1 MKGRRR
7 SHGLIGAGTGGGG
20 FEEIDTQTQLL
31 INYARVD
38 ASSKHHNI
46 GKHISEVLSNVVPH
60 HHHHHHQSRQNT
72 PPPPLTLAATSQQPS
87 TSGIAAAVAAAS
99 SSIEL
104 KPVNTSRNYLP
115 TPPQLMI
122 EDTSFNSCSSQ
133 PPLPN
138 STEIGQQQQQQQLA
152 ASTSIDEDVALA
164 RQEQIMR
171 HTLLSILLLN
181 RRRRHSWPRCKQD
194 NLQFN
199 NFNREVRCLLFQ
211 HQQGGYN
218 YYHNNSNNT
227 NTNQESNGNQ

>member
-7 SHGLIGAGTGGGG
+7 SHGGLIGAGTGGGG

-60 HHHHHHQSRQNT
+60 HHHHHQSRQNT

-87 TSGIAAAVAAAS
+87 TSGIAAAAS

-138 STEIGQQQQQQQLA
+138 STELTGQQQQLA
-152 ASTSIDEDVALA
+152 ASTNIDEDVALA

-199 NFNREVRCLLFQ
+199 NFNREVRWLLFQ

-218 YYHNNSNNT
+218 YYHNS
-227 NTNQESNGNQ
+227 NQESNGNQKT